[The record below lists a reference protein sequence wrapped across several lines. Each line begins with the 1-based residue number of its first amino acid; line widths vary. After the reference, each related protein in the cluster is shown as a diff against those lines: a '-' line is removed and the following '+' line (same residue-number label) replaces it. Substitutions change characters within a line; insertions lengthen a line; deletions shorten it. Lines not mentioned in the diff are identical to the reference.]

1 MLEILD
7 LSRSTY
13 YYQVKQLA
21 QEDKDMDLRSS
32 FKASMMNIMAIMAIV
47 AFIWN

>member
-21 QEDKDMDLRSS
+21 QEDKDMDL
-32 FKASMMNIMAIMAIV
+32 KELIQGIYDEHHGIMAIV